1 METSSY
7 LHKSGSVPELLRAS
21 LNQFG
26 DFAAMAEAFGV
37 KEATVSRWFRAG
49 ARAPGRDIREEMQN
63 YLPGQERTVIVS
75 GNMADSGRE
84 RRLEITLNREDNIEY
99 SRMLAEGKEQAARV
113 FLIAA
118 EHGAWAG
125 VPALAGAE
133 WYPEDV
139 DFYDQPDYEY
149 DEEYSI
155 E

>member
-26 DFAAMAEAFGV
+26 GFAEMAEAFGV
-37 KEATVSRWFRAG
+37 KEATVGRWFREG
-49 ARAPGRDIREEMQN
+49 GRAPGKDIREEMQN

-75 GNMADSGRE
+75 GNTADSGRE
-84 RRLEITLNREDNIEY
+84 RRLEITLNREDNITY
-99 SRMLAEGKEQAARV
+99 SRLVAEGKEQAAKV

-125 VPALAGAE
+125 VPSLVGAE
-133 WYPEDV
+133 WYPEDE
-139 DFYDQPDYEY
+139 DLYDLPDYDYDDEY
-149 DEEYSI
+149 VI